1 MYLSITLIYIC
12 VPMSISNPDA
22 KRLYDDLL
30 SNYNRLIRPVSNNTD
45 TVLVKLGLRLSQ
57 LIELNLK
64 DQILTTNVWLEH
76 EWEDH
81 KFMWDPAEYG
91 GVTELYVPS
100 EHIWLPDIVLYNKY
114 GIKLYFLNHN
124 VICFSADGEYVVT
137 TMTKAVLRHTGKV
150 LWTPPA
156 IFKSSCEIDVRYFPF
171 DQQTCF
177 MKFGSWTYDGNQ
189 IDLKHINQKIGEDKV
204 DVGIDLREYYPS
216 VEWDILGVPAE
227 RHEKY
232 YPCCV
237 EPYPDIF
244 FNITLRRKTLFYTV
258 NLIVPCV
265 GISYL
270 SVLVFYLPADSG
282 EKIALCINILLS
294 QTMFFLLISEIIPS
308 TSLALPLLG
317 KYILFTMV
325 LVGLSVVITII
336 ILNVHYRKPSTH
348 KMAPWVRSFFIK
360 SVPRLLLMRVPKDLL
375 TELAANKFTART
387 LRKREIDTLPSTD
400 SSSTSSSSTA
410 SRHRASGCNGLY
422 TTSATN
428 RLRGF
433 TGTFGGRMGYN
444 GLSSVFSGI
453 DDNDSSNKKKYPFEL
468 EKAIHNVMFIQ
479 HHIQRQDQFN
489 AEDQDW
495 GFVAMVLDRLFLWIF
510 IIASMA
516 GTFAILCEAP
526 ALYDDTKPIDME
538 LSSVAQQQFLPD
550 LDF

>member
-1 MYLSITLIYIC
+1 MIYRNFTLSVRPHDACGAL
-12 VPMSISNPDA
+12 PSNLEQS
-22 KRLYDDLL
+22 RLLWSRSRMGVTYARGNCD
-30 SNYNRLIRPVSNNTD
+30 PG
-45 TVLVKLGLRLSQ
+45 LGLT
-57 LIELNLK
+57 
-64 DQILTTNVWLEH
+64 LTPSSGRRTTTLENTSSHH

-81 KFMWDPAEYG
+81 KFKWDPLEYG
-91 GVTELYVPS
+91 GVKELYVPS
-100 EHIWLPDIVLYNKY
+100 EHIWLPDIVLYN
-114 GIKLYFLNHN
+114 N
-124 VICFSADGEYVVT
+124 ADGEYVVT
-137 TMTKAVLRHTGKV
+137 TMTKAVLHYTGKV

-177 MKFGSWTYDGNQ
+177 LKFGSWSYDGDQ
-189 IDLKHINQKIGEDKV
+189 IDLKHINQKKGDMV

-227 RHEKY
+227 RHERY
-232 YPCCV
+232 YPCCQ

-282 EKIALCINILLS
+282 EKIALSISILLS

-317 KYILFTMV
+317 KYLLFTML

-348 KMAPWVRSFFIK
+348 KMAPWVRKFFITK
-360 SVPRLLLMRVPKDLL
+360 LPKLLLMRVPKDLL
-375 TELAANKFTART
+375 RDLAAQKIAGRSLKKNKFKDALAAAEQTNSNASSPDS
-387 LRKREIDTLPSTD
+387 LRHHMPG
-400 SSSTSSSSTA
+400 
-410 SRHRASGCNGLY
+410 GCNGLHS
-422 TTSATN
+422 TTATN
-428 RLRGF
+428 RFSGLVGAL
-433 TGTFGGRMGYN
+433 GSLGAGYN
-444 GLSSVFSGI
+444 GLPSVMSGL
-453 DDNDSSNKKKYPFEL
+453 DDSLSDVVPRKKYPFEL

-479 HHIQRQDQFN
+479 HHMQRQDEFN

-510 IIASMA
+510 TIASIV

-526 ALYDDTKPIDME
+526 SLYDDTKPIDMI
-538 LSSVAQQQFLPD
+538 LSSVAQQQFLPVD
-550 LDF
+550 SGDST

>member
-1 MYLSITLIYIC
+1 MILQVIVLILSAGIC
-12 VPMSISNPDA
+12 HGNPDA

-45 TVLVKLGLRLSQ
+45 TVIVKLGLRLSQ
-57 LIELNLK
+57 LIDLNLK

-76 EWEDH
+76 EWQDH
-81 KFMWDPAEYG
+81 KFQWDPAEYG

-100 EHIWLPDIVLYNKY
+100 EHIWLPDIVLYN
-114 GIKLYFLNHN
+114 N
-124 VICFSADGEYVVT
+124 ADGEYGVT
-137 TMTKAVLRHTGKV
+137 TMTKAILHYTGKV

-177 MKFGSWTYDGNQ
+177 MKFGSWTYDGFQ
-189 IDLKHINQKIGEDKV
+189 IDLKHINQNMGDKV
-204 DVGIDLREYYPS
+204 EVGIDLREYYPS

-227 RHEKY
+227 QHKKF

-265 GISYL
+265 SISYL
-270 SVLVFYLPADSG
+270 SVLAFYLPADSG

-317 KYILFTMV
+317 MYLLFTMA
-325 LVGLSVVITII
+325 LVGVSVVVTII

-348 KMAPWVRSFFIK
+348 KMAPWVRKIFIRK
-360 SVPRLLLMRVPKDLL
+360 LPKLLFMRVPDDLL
-375 TELAANKFTART
+375 NDLAAHKIHGRGKSGKKNKFNAAVTAAMQSFP
-387 LRKREIDTLPSTD
+387 IVSSPD
-400 SSSTSSSSTA
+400 SA
-410 SRHRASGCNGLY
+410 RHQRIGGCNGLH
-422 TTSATN
+422 TTTAHN
-428 RLRGF
+428 RFL
-433 TGTFGGRMGYN
+433 GGIGGYN
-444 GLSSVFSGI
+444 GLPTVLSGL
-453 DDNDSSNKKKYPFEL
+453 DESLSDVTPKKKYPFEL
-468 EKAIHNVMFIQ
+468 EKALHNVMFIQ
-479 HHIQRQDQFN
+479 HHIQRQDEFN

-510 IIASMA
+510 SIASIV
-516 GTFAILCEAP
+516 GTLTILGEAP

-538 LSSVAQQQFLPD
+538 YSSVAQQQFLPHGD
-550 LDF
+550 LLETLV

>member
-1 MYLSITLIYIC
+1 ML
-12 VPMSISNPDA
+12 P
-22 KRLYDDLL
+22 
-30 SNYNRLIRPVSNNTD
+30 
-45 TVLVKLGLRLSQ
+45 
-57 LIELNLK
+57 NLK

-81 KFMWDPAEYG
+81 KFKWDPLEYG
-91 GVTELYVPS
+91 GVKELYVPS
-100 EHIWLPDIVLYNKY
+100 EHIWLPDIVLYN
-114 GIKLYFLNHN
+114 N
-124 VICFSADGEYVVT
+124 ADGEYVVT
-137 TMTKAVLRHTGKV
+137 TMTKAVLHHTGKV

-177 MKFGSWTYDGNQ
+177 LKFGSWSYDGDQ
-189 IDLKHINQKIGEDKV
+189 IDLKHINQKKGDMV

-227 RHEKY
+227 RHERY
-232 YPCCV
+232 YPCCQ

-282 EKIALCINILLS
+282 EKIALSISILLS

-317 KYILFTMV
+317 KYLLFTML

-348 KMAPWVRSFFIK
+348 KMAPWVRKFFITK
-360 SVPRLLLMRVPKDLL
+360 LPKVLLMRVPKDLL
-375 TELAANKFTART
+375 RDLAAHKIAGRNAKNKNKFKDALAAVDQTNSAASSPDS
-387 LRKREIDTLPSTD
+387 LRHQFPGS
-400 SSSTSSSSTA
+400 
-410 SRHRASGCNGLY
+410 CNGLH
-422 TTSATN
+422 TTTATN
-428 RLRGF
+428 RFSGLVGAL
-433 TGTFGGRMGYN
+433 GSLSAGYN
-444 GLSSVFSGI
+444 GLPSVMSGL
-453 DDNDSSNKKKYPFEL
+453 DDSISDIAPRKKYPFEL

-479 HHIQRQDQFN
+479 HHMQRQDEFN

-510 IIASMA
+510 TIASIV

-526 ALYDDTKPIDME
+526 SLYDDTKPIDMI
-538 LSSVAQQQFLPD
+538 LSSVAQQQFLPVD
-550 LDF
+550 SGDP

>member
-1 MYLSITLIYIC
+1 
-12 VPMSISNPDA
+12 
-22 KRLYDDLL
+22 
-30 SNYNRLIRPVSNNTD
+30 
-45 TVLVKLGLRLSQ
+45 
-57 LIELNLK
+57 
-64 DQILTTNVWLEH
+64 
-76 EWEDH
+76 
-81 KFMWDPAEYG
+81 MWDPQEYG

-100 EHIWLPDIVLYNKY
+100 EHIWLPDILLYN
-114 GIKLYFLNHN
+114 N
-124 VICFSADGEYVVT
+124 ADGEYVIT
-137 TMTKAVLRHTGKV
+137 TMTKAVLRYDGKIQ
-150 LWTPPA
+150 WTPPA

-177 MKFGSWTYDGNQ
+177 MKFGSWTYGSQ
-189 IDLKHINQKIGEDKV
+189 IDLQHINQKPGQDIVE
-204 DVGIDLREYYPS
+204 VGIDLREYYPS
-216 VEWDILGVPAE
+216 VEWDILAVPAE
-227 RHEKY
+227 RHEKF
-232 YPCCV
+232 YPCCP

-325 LVGLSVVITII
+325 MVGFSVVITIV

-360 SVPRLLLMRVPKDLL
+360 SVPKLLLMRVPKDLL
-375 TELAANKFTART
+375 TELAA
-387 LRKREIDTLPSTD
+387 RKIPSMRIQGKTVRD
-400 SSSTSSSSTA
+400 LEAMSPSRSSTSSSSSS
-410 SRHRASGCNGLY
+410 SRNRGRGCNGLHS
-422 TTSATN
+422 TSATN

-433 TGTFGGRMGYN
+433 AGALGGRSGYN
-444 GLSSVFSGI
+444 GLPSVFSGL
-453 DDNDSSNKKKYPFEL
+453 DESDSGTRKKYPFEL

-479 HHIQRQDQFN
+479 HHIMRQDQFN

-510 IIASMA
+510 IITSLV
-516 GTFAILCEAP
+516 GTVSILCEAP
-526 ALYDDTKPIDME
+526 SLYDDTKPIDME

-550 LDF
+550 LEF